1 MSSLARRLGPW
12 VLFAALMIAL
22 PRMLGSSFSLTVLNH
37 VGVFIIFACA
47 YNMLLGQGGMLS
59 FGHAVYFGMAGYF
72 SIHLI
77 NYFHA
82 HTDRAVPLV
91 FVPLFGGLT
100 GLILGVLIGYVSTRR
115 SGTTFAMISLGF
127 GEMATA
133 LTMVL
138 LSFFN
143 GEDGVHADRVYMPQ
157 LMGLSFGPQI
167 QIYYLI
173 AGWCF
178 VAVAAMF
185 ALTLTP
191 FGQASN
197 AVRDNPERA
206 EFTGY
211 DPQRVRWLAFSL
223 SSFFAGLA
231 GSLHAVSYEQVG
243 LAAVSGQTSA
253 MVLFMTY
260 IGGVGSFFGP
270 IIGAALLGV
279 LNANLSNYT
288 SAWGLYLGLVF
299 VLTVMFAPD
308 GLAGLITMHEPLL
321 AAGPRLLWRLLPSYA
336 AALGS
341 TLLMCLGVIGI
352 VEMVYYLNSDL
363 THEPVMSLF
372 RIPID
377 TRAALPWM
385 VFSGAVVAGALLSRR
400 SYPWVS
406 ASWHAAI
413 KQAGRRAAS

>member
-1 MSSLARRLGPW
+1 MSGLARRLRPW
-12 VLFAALMIAL
+12 VLFAVLLVAL
-22 PRMLGSSFSLTVLNH
+22 PRMLGSSFSLTVLNN
-37 VGVFIIFACA
+37 VGVFIIFSCA

-77 NYFHA
+77 NYFDGHA
-82 HTDRAVPLV
+82 DRAIPLI

-100 GLILGVLIGYVSTRR
+100 GLILGILIGYVSTRR
-115 SGTTFAMISLGF
+115 AGTTFAMISLGF

-157 LMGLSFGPQI
+157 LLGLSFGPQI
-167 QIYYLI
+167 QVYYLI

-178 VAVAAMF
+178 IAVAAMF

-211 DPQRVRWLAFSL
+211 NPQRVRWQAFSL

-231 GSLHAVSYEQVG
+231 GSLHAISYEQVG
-243 LAAVSGQTSA
+243 LAAVSDQTSA
-253 MVLFMTY
+253 TVLFMTY
-260 IGGVGSFFGP
+260 IGGIGSFFGP
-270 IIGAALLGV
+270 IIGATLLGV

-288 SAWGLYLGLVF
+288 SAWGLYLGLIF
-299 VLTVMFAPD
+299 VLTVMYAPD
-308 GLAGLITMHEPLL
+308 GLAGLITMHEPL
-321 AAGPRLLWRLLPSYA
+321 ATASPRLLWRLLPAYA

-341 TLLMCLGVIGI
+341 TLVMCLGVIGI
-352 VEMVYYLNSDL
+352 VEMAYYLNSDL
-363 THEPVMSLF
+363 TNQPVMSLF
-372 RIPID
+372 RVPID
-377 TRAALPWM
+377 ARSPLPWI
-385 VFSGAVVAGALLSRR
+385 VFSCVIAAGVLLSRR
-400 SYPWVS
+400 TYPWVS
-406 ASWHAAI
+406 ASWHATI
-413 KQAGRRAAS
+413 DQARRSRA